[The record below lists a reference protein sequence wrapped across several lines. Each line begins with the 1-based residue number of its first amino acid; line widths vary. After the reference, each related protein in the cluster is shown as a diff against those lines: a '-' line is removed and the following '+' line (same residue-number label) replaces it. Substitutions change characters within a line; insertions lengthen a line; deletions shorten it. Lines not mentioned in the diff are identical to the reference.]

1 MTDVVRSERLT
12 KDFLTGFWRPR
23 PKRALDDLSFAVPQG
38 EVFGLLGPNGAGK
51 TTTLKLL
58 MDLLRPSSGRAEIF
72 GKNVSEPEA
81 RRRVGFVP
89 EQPYFYD
96 HLSAD
101 ELVRYFAG
109 LSGLTGADRKT
120 KATAALDRTG
130 IPAEDRRRPLRQFSK
145 GMMQRVGLAQAIVH
159 EPELIVLDEPMSGLD
174 PIGRRDVR
182 EMILAL
188 RDEGRTILFSS
199 HILSDAEQLCSRVGI
214 LARGRL
220 ATIGP
225 LAELTSKASLED
237 VFMEAVRT
245 EVPRQA

>member
-1 MTDVVRSERLT
+1 MTSAATPAVRVDGLT

-23 PKRALDDLSFAVPQG
+23 PKRALDGVSFDVPPG

-58 MDLLRPSSGRAEIF
+58 MDLLRPTAGRAELF
-72 GKNVSEPEA
+72 GRNARDPES
-81 RRRVGFVP
+81 RRQVGFVP

-101 ELVRYFAG
+101 ELLHYFAG
-109 LSGLTGADRKT
+109 LSGLTGAARAA
-120 KATAALDRTG
+120 KAAAALDRTG
-130 IPAEDRRRPLRQFSK
+130 ISAADRRRPLRQFSK

-159 EPELIVLDEPMSGLD
+159 DPALIVLDEPMSGLD

-214 LARGRL
+214 LAKGRL
-220 ATIGP
+220 VKLGA
-225 LAELTSKASLED
+225 LDELTRHASLEA
-237 VFMEAVRT
+237 VFMEAV
-245 EVPRQA
+245 E

>member
-1 MTDVVRSERLT
+1 MTDVVRTERLT

-23 PKRALDDLSFAVPQG
+23 PKRALDELSFSVPEG

-58 MDLLRPSSGRAEIF
+58 MDLLRPTSGSAELF
-72 GKNVSEPEA
+72 GRSVRDPEA

-96 HLSAD
+96 HLNAT
-101 ELVRYFAG
+101 ELVQYFAG
-109 LSGLTGADRKT
+109 LSGLKGADRAA
-120 KATAALDRTG
+120 KANAALDRTG
-130 IPAEDRRRPLRQFSK
+130 ITGEDRRRPLRQFSK

-188 RDEGRTILFSS
+188 RNEGRTILFSS

-220 ATIGP
+220 AKIGP
-225 LAELTSKASLED
+225 LAEMTATATLED
-237 VFMEAVRT
+237 VFMAAVK
-245 EVPRQA
+245 